1 VTSAPSCH
9 QVFAEIAGRNRRLRR
24 NLRLLFS
31 TAAVTFW
38 CAGTTAVAQDALTVH
53 VYGPGGPGPA
63 MTDCAQTFSARYGV
77 NVIVTAGPTSGWQ
90 DAAKRDADM
99 FYSGSENMMT
109 DFISQFGGE
118 IDQSTIDP
126 LYVRVATILVHP
138 GNPLKIK
145 RLVDL
150 TRPGVRVMIVQGSGQ
165 TGLWEDIAGRFG
177 DVAIVRALRRNIVAF
192 EPDTATAHQVWNS
205 PGAPDAWIALYSEHG
220 ANPTESDAIRLEPG
234 LESVRDAGIAL
245 TTAGEAKPLAK
256 AFYSFV
262 HSPEGLAIFERWG
275 WCSRC
280 FHGDERDK

>member
-1 VTSAPSCH
+1 MTN
-9 QVFAEIAGRNRRLRR
+9 ILAGDFVSWKRYLGSG
-24 NLRLLFS
+24 RLLCGAAAVALWCTGA
-31 TAAVTFW
+31 TAA
-38 CAGTTAVAQDALTVH
+38 AQDALTVH

-63 MTDCAQTFSARYGV
+63 MTDCAETFNARYGA

-90 DAAKRDADM
+90 DAAKNDADI

-109 DFISQFGGE
+109 DFVNQFGAQ
-118 IDQSTIDP
+118 IDQATIDP

-145 RLVDL
+145 RFANL

-177 DVAIVRALRRNIVAF
+177 DVSIIRALRRNIVAF
-192 EPDTATAHQVWNS
+192 EPDTATAHQVWNA

-234 LESVRDAGIAL
+234 LEIVRDAGVAL
-245 TTAGEAKPLAK
+245 TIAGGANPVAMR
-256 AFYSFV
+256 FYQFV
-262 HSPEGLAIFERWG
+262 HSPEGSAIFKRWG

-280 FHGDERDK
+280 FHEDD

>member
-1 VTSAPSCH
+1 VA
-9 QVFAEIAGRNRRLRR
+9 
-24 NLRLLFS
+24 
-31 TAAVTFW
+31 
-38 CAGTTAVAQDALTVH
+38 AQDTFTIH

-90 DAAKRDADM
+90 DAAKNDADI
-99 FYSGSENMMT
+99 FYSGAENMMT
-109 DFISQFGGE
+109 DFVSEFGAQ

-138 GNPLKIK
+138 GNPLRIK
-145 RLVDL
+145 RFVDL
-150 TRPGVRVMIVQGSGQ
+150 TRPGARVMIVQGSGQ

-177 DVAIVRALRRNIVAF
+177 DVAVIRALRRNIVAF

-220 ANPTESDAIRLEPG
+220 AHPTESDAIRLEPNLG
-234 LESVRDAGIAL
+234 IVRDAGIAL
-245 TTAGEAKPLAK
+245 TIAGEAKPLARR
-256 AFYSFV
+256 FYDFV
-262 HSPEGLAIFERWG
+262 HSAEGLAIFKRWG

-280 FHGDERDK
+280 FRGDEKDE

>member
-1 VTSAPSCH
+1 MTNRIVGD
-9 QVFAEIAGRNRRLRR
+9 FASWKRYFGSGWLLCTAGALT
-24 NLRLLFS
+24 LLCAGA
-31 TAAVTFW
+31 TAA
-38 CAGTTAVAQDALTVH
+38 AQDALTVH

-63 MTDCAQTFSARYGV
+63 MTDCAQTFSARYGA
-77 NVIVTAGPTSGWQ
+77 NVIVTAGPTSRWQ
-90 DAAKRDADM
+90 DAAESNADI

-109 DFISQFGGE
+109 DFVNQFGAQ
-118 IDQSTIDP
+118 IDQATIDP

-145 RLVDL
+145 RFVDL
-150 TRPGVRVMIVQGSGQ
+150 TRPGVRIMIVQGSGQ

-177 DVAIVRALRRNIVAF
+177 DVAIIRALRRNIVAF

-234 LESVRDAGIAL
+234 LEIVRDAGIAL
-245 TTAGEAKPLAK
+245 TIAGEANPLAMR
-256 AFYSFV
+256 FYQFV
-262 HSPEGLAIFERWG
+262 HSPEGLAIFKRWG

-280 FHGDERDK
+280 FHEDE